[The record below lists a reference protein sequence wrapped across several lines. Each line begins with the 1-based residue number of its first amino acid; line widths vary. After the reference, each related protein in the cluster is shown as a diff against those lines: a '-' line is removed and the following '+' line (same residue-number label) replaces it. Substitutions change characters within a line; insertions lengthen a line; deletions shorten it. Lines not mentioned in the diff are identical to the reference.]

1 MKKLKLFIFAIIF
14 FGIGIYT
21 NIYFKTSNSEVID
34 DPSLDAILALP
45 FHLSD
50 GSSLSLSQI
59 DIQDKLVIN
68 FWATWCEPCKKEL
81 PQLNKFHQQFIND
94 DKIQIIGIA
103 IDEPSAVKIF
113 NKEIPVDFVNLIDE
127 QNGFSV
133 TRYLKNEKGV
143 LPYTV
148 IVNKQYEVIEQFYGE
163 ITLEMLLKAF
173 K

>member
-1 MKKLKLFIFAIIF
+1 MKKLKLIIYAIIF

-21 NIYFKTSNSEVID
+21 SIYFKTSNSDVIES
-34 DPSLDAILALP
+34 PSLDAILALP
-45 FHLSD
+45 FNLSD
-50 GSSLSLSQI
+50 GSSSSLNQI
-59 DIQDKLVIN
+59 DVKDKLVIN

-81 PQLNKFHQQFIND
+81 PQLNQFHQQFIND

-103 IDEPSAVKIF
+103 IDEPDAVKIF
-113 NKEIPVDFVNLIDE
+113 NKEIPVDFINLIDE

-133 TRYLKNEKGV
+133 TSYLKNEKGV

>member
-1 MKKLKLFIFAIIF
+1 MKKLKLIIFAIIF

-21 NIYFKTSNSEVID
+21 NIYFKTSNSNVID
-34 DPSLDAILALP
+34 GPSLDAILTLP
-45 FHLSD
+45 FHSSD

-103 IDEPSAVKIF
+103 IDEPDAVKIF

-127 QNGFSV
+127 QNGFLV

>member
-1 MKKLKLFIFAIIF
+1 MKKITLIIFAIIF

-21 NIYFKTSNSEVID
+21 NIYFKTSNSDVIES
-34 DPSLDAILALP
+34 PSLDEILALP
-45 FHLSD
+45 FSLDD
-50 GSSLSLSQI
+50 GSLSSLGQI
-59 DIQDKLVIN
+59 DIQDKLIIN

-103 IDEPSAVKIF
+103 IDEPDAVKLF
-113 NKEIPVDFVNLIDE
+113 NKEIPLDFLNLVHE
-127 QNGFSV
+127 KNGFIL
-133 TRYLKNEKGV
+133 TRFLKNEKGV

>member
-1 MKKLKLFIFAIIF
+1 MKKLKLIIYAIIF

-21 NIYFKTSNSEVID
+21 NIYFKTSNSDVIES
-34 DPSLDAILALP
+34 PSLDAILALP
-45 FHLSD
+45 FNLSD
-50 GSSLSLSQI
+50 GSSSSLSQI
-59 DIQDKLVIN
+59 DIKDKLVIN

-81 PQLNKFHQQFIND
+81 PQLNQFHQQFIND

-103 IDEPSAVKIF
+103 IDEPDAVKIF
-113 NKEIPVDFVNLIDE
+113 NKEIPVDFINLIDE

-133 TRYLKNEKGV
+133 TSYLKNEKGV

>member
-1 MKKLKLFIFAIIF
+1 MKKLKLIIYAIIF

-21 NIYFKTSNSEVID
+21 NIYFKTSNSDVIES
-34 DPSLDAILALP
+34 PSLDAILALP
-45 FHLSD
+45 FNLSD
-50 GSSLSLSQI
+50 GSSSSLSQI
-59 DIQDKLVIN
+59 DIKDKLVIN

-81 PQLNKFHQQFIND
+81 PQLNQFHQQFIND

-103 IDEPSAVKIF
+103 IDEPDAVKIF
-113 NKEIPVDFVNLIDE
+113 NKEIPVDFINLIDE

-133 TRYLKNEKGV
+133 TRYLKNEIGI